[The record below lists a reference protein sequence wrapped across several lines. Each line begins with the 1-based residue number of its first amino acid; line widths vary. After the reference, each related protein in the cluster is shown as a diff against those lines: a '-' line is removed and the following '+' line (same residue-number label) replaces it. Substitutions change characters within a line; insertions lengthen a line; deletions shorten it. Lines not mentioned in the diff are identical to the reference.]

1 MNPDVAA
8 CAEADRAG
16 VLEWAQVAERLMA
29 ADCKSAAPCELR
41 RFESSP
47 VHQKYREQGTV
58 DASRWEMGVGLENAN
73 HSGDEF
79 DRKFWVAMAMYAVL
93 AVLAWFTIGEGSF
106 LVGDRPVEIRL
117 VPLIVMGGLAL
128 KTVLARH
135 AEKIRR
141 EKDSI

>member
-1 MNPDVAA
+1 M
-8 CAEADRAG
+8 
-16 VLEWAQVAERLMA
+16 
-29 ADCKSAAPCELR
+29 
-41 RFESSP
+41 
-47 VHQKYREQGTV
+47 
-58 DASRWEMGVGLENAN
+58 ENGN
-73 HSGDEF
+73 VNRSGDEL
-79 DRKFWVAMAMYAVL
+79 DRKFWAAMAMYAVL

-141 EKDSI
+141 EKEKDSY